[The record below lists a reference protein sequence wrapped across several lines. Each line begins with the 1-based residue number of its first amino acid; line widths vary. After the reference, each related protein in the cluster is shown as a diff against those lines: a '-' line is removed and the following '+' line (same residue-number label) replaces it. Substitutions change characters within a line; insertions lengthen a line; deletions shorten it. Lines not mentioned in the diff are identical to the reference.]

1 MNKFTEADIVTAFD
15 KSTVGT
21 KVVNE
26 ATFMWALN
34 QALEKHDPSGDWAP
48 GQHKVVLPESAYESV
63 SAGEG
68 PASDNPRDYHI
79 RLHRGKPS
87 MFLKREK
94 AGKVTSLECI
104 VYTLEAYAAD
114 PEVSAVEF
122 TRVRNTGATHVIVAV
137 LAGCGASTA
146 LSPYRFVSNLAGGNN
161 GFKRPNTETHRQLKA
176 LNHHIDFL
184 EQQARESVESVGQ
197 WSVVADRAPARSQR

>member
-1 MNKFTEADIVTAFD
+1 MTFQLQEFTEADIVTAFD

-122 TRVRNTGATHVIVAV
+122 TRVRNW
-137 LAGCGASTA
+137 
-146 LSPYRFVSNLAGGNN
+146 GN
-161 GFKRPNTETHRQLKA
+161 PCHRC
-176 LNHHIDFL
+176 
-184 EQQARESVESVGQ
+184 RVGRL
-197 WSVVADRAPARSQR
+197 WSFHGPVPLPVRLQPGRR